1 MLELCNLSKTYG
13 DYKAVNSIN
22 VTLPQGEVLGL
33 LGRNGA
39 GKSTTIKMI
48 LGLVPSDEGQ
58 VLWNGKALKR
68 KELKI
73 GYLPEERGLYDKTKV
88 YDQLLFFGRLENMK
102 KKDIQRQ
109 IDYWLERFE
118 IPHYKHKVLS
128 DLSKGNKQKIQ
139 LITTLLH
146 NPELIILDEPFSGLD
161 PVNANLFSEI
171 INELITDGKTII
183 LSSHRMEQLEVFCKH
198 IVMLKQGNTMLQG
211 TLNDIKL
218 SYGIQSVFVHCQ
230 EDIME
235 WLNTNHY
242 KAVKKDN
249 GFYVS
254 ISHDNEVHQLFNA
267 LKNENFTIREFVMK
281 EPSLHDIF
289 VERVK

>member
-1 MLELCNLSKTYG
+1 MLELCNLSKAYG
-13 DYKAVNSIN
+13 DYTAVNSIN
-22 VTLPQGEVLGL
+22 VTLPKGEVLGL

-58 VLWNGKALKR
+58 VLWNGNPLKR
-68 KELKI
+68 KDLKI

-118 IPHYKHKVLS
+118 ISHYKHKILS
-128 DLSKGNKQKIQ
+128 ELSKGNKQKIQ

-146 NPELIILDEPFSGLD
+146 NPELVILDEPFSGLD

-171 INELITDGKTII
+171 IHELITDGKTII

-211 TLNDIKL
+211 ALNDIKL

-230 EDIME
+230 EDINE
-235 WLNTNHY
+235 WLDTNHY

-254 ISHDNEVHQLFNA
+254 ISQDDEAHQLFNA

>member
-1 MLELCNLSKTYG
+1 MLELRNLSKTYG
-13 DYKAVNSIN
+13 DYTAVNSIN

-58 VLWNGKALKR
+58 VLWKGNPLKR
-68 KELKI
+68 KKLKI

-88 YDQLLFFGRLENMK
+88 YDQLLFFGRLEKMK
-102 KKDIQRQ
+102 KRDLQRQ
-109 IDYWLERFE
+109 INYWLERFE
-118 IPHYKHKVLS
+118 ISHYKHKILS
-128 DLSKGNKQKIQ
+128 ELSKGNKQKIQ
-139 LITTLLH
+139 LIVTLLH
-146 NPELIILDEPFSGLD
+146 NPELVILDEPFSGLD

-171 INELITDGKTII
+171 IHELIADGKTII

-230 EDIME
+230 EDIKA
-235 WLNTNHY
+235 WLDTNQY
-242 KAVKKDN
+242 KAIEKDN

-254 ISHDNEVHQLFNA
+254 ISHDDEAHRLFDS